1 MHGKHHI
8 VPTTWTYC
16 QFYNY
21 QLLGHKGHNYYSMTC
36 CIDKEGHGQKNG
48 ALHAHDI
55 SNNNKKR
62 TGQQGLVNPTET
74 AAQLTAYTDQH
85 PWHSLVSGL
94 SCFVQFS
101 FVLVLINS
109 CICCLSDDAPDGWNR
124 TCSFGGC
131 NEF

>member
-1 MHGKHHI
+1 
-8 VPTTWTYC
+8 
-16 QFYNY
+16 
-21 QLLGHKGHNYYSMTC
+21 MTC